1 MNDIPRTLLPLGVFG
16 RGWPSSESERVR
28 RELLPLVG
36 KLSEDECPLI
46 ARYLRAGTV
55 VFALME
61 WTTDV
66 IGAFPEPKLE
76 KFRPGFHILE
86 AVGGRFDV
94 AGGSGILTD
103 GTYYWRT
110 DTADYVEH
118 YSPRTSCAADA
129 HGDGSLHHRWRRRTC
144 SRCMN
149 PSRSMHTGSTPAPGT
164 MTIPNRAHHEGWRQ
178 SGALITFYP
187 DSSPVRALPFKVDL
201 NPTTGLLRVQGSL

>member
-118 YSPRTSCAADA
+118 YWTGLPDEFIR
-129 HGDGSLHHRWRRRTC
+129 HGRSLGW
-144 SRCMN
+144 M
-149 PSRSMHTGSTPAPGT
+149 AP
-164 MTIPNRAHHEGWRQ
+164 PQLSHEDFLVAYDYLRENM
-178 SGALITFYP
+178 
-187 DSSPVRALPFKVDL
+187 RALFPEADQ
-201 NPTTGLLRVQGSL
+201 P